1 MAKAKQ
7 EAGQGHNS
15 GLSENQERAL
25 FFDHLNKIQSS
36 KEELEQVKAAHARLF
51 KAAKAD
57 GITKKDL
64 EYALRLR
71 ADDSNGEEL
80 LEERRREVRIAKWL
94 QHPVGTQIDLFDED
108 RTTAVERAKELGKNA
123 GMEGQTCISPYDGST
138 EQAQAW
144 IKGWQEGQKAI
155 FDIRQKQADE
165 EAPIL
170 KAAESPDGEDDD
182 FNEAIAGDAGE
193 EEGDG
198 DD

>member
-1 MAKAKQ
+1 MAKQ

-15 GLSENQERAL
+15 GLTENQERAL

-36 KEELEQVKAAHARLF
+36 KEELEKFKAAHARLF

-57 GITKKDL
+57 GFTKKDL

-123 GMEGQTCISPYDGST
+123 GMEGKSCIAPYDGST
-138 EQAQAW
+138 DQAQAW
-144 IKGWQEGQKAI
+144 IEGWHEGQKAI
-155 FDIRQKQADE
+155 FDIKKKKSDE
-165 EAPIL
+165 DTPIV
-170 KAAESPDGEDDD
+170 KAAAESDDEDDD
-182 FNEAIAGDAGE
+182 FNEAIAGEAD
-193 EEGDG
+193 EGDG